1 MSEKLLEK
9 AKALIPTGSQTY
21 SKSWRYFTRPF
32 LASYGEDGFLYDT
45 DRNKYHDFNM
55 ALGTVILGYKSKS
68 WLQELNIPDG
78 FIFSAPH
85 ELETQLAE
93 KLIEII
99 PSVEMVKFFKNG
111 SDATEIAVRLA
122 RAYTKRHIVIAF
134 GYHGFHDWYVTSI
147 DRNKGVEFQ
156 NIIQAKSYEN
166 LKEDLSASLSEIAC
180 VILEPNTLF
189 THEIVALARE
199 NGALVIFDEVLTGFR
214 YHIGGYQS
222 LIKIVPDL
230 SCFGKCMANG
240 LPLSAVVGKKEI
252 MQLMDDGGVFASS
265 TFGGDTVALAAALRT
280 IEELQAN
287 GNRLWQL
294 GGRWIT
300 GMNMLIRGKRL
311 EGIMRLDGLAP
322 RCGVVFNDEAGITA
336 IEYQSLYQQELLKRG
351 VLTHGINN
359 YCLVHTQE
367 QIDYFIEKADEA
379 LDIVKKAM
387 IDNTVKGYLE
397 RTIQTMFKR

>member
-1 MSEKLLEK
+1 MPENLLEK
-9 AKALIPTGSQTY
+9 AKALIPSASQTY
-21 SKSWRYFTRPF
+21 SKSYRYFTHPF
-32 LASYGEDGFLYDT
+32 FAIEGKGGMLTGDDGIEYLDMS
-45 DRNKYHDFNM
+45 M
-55 ALGTVILGYKSKS
+55 ALGAVILGYKPKS

-85 ELETQLAE
+85 ELEIKLAE

-99 PSVEMVKFFKNG
+99 PSAEMVKFFKNG

-156 NIIQAKSYEN
+156 NTIQVKSYES
-166 LKEDLSASLSEIAC
+166 LKKDLSASLSEVAC
-180 VILEPNTLF
+180 IILEPNTLF

-222 LIKIVPDL
+222 LIKIIPDL
-230 SCFGKCMANG
+230 SCFGKCIANG
-240 LPLSAVVGKKEI
+240 LPLSAVVGRKEI

-265 TFGGDTVALAAALRT
+265 TFGGDTIALSAALKT
-280 IEELQAN
+280 IEEVQGN
-287 GNRLWQL
+287 GNKLWQL
-294 GGRWIT
+294 GSRWIT
-300 GMNMLIRGKRL
+300 SMNMLIRGKRL
-311 EGIMRLDGLAP
+311 EGIMRLGGLAP
-322 RCGVVFNDEAGITA
+322 RCGVMFNDEAGITA

-351 VLTHGINN
+351 ILTHGINN
-359 YCLVHTQE
+359 YCLAHTEE
-367 QIDYFIEKADEA
+367 QIDYFIEKADEV
-379 LDIVKKAM
+379 LDILKSAM
-387 IDNTVKGYLE
+387 MDNTVKGYLE
-397 RTIQTMFKR
+397 RPIQVAFRR